1 MASAYKL
8 VSKIYNNTFTQ
19 GRESNIIEECHRAYV
34 VPLVIRLF
42 MPKVRKPKGLAS
54 RKKASICHRRAI
66 LSFIVELDVN
76 ELPLFFALLI
86 KPLQIVKET
95 DGTTNLFWALPRG
108 SISEF
113 QASSLLECFTLDNIE
128 TLSWKKKYGFLHV
141 VEEILGVFDEQH
153 VRPFLNLLVGC
164 VVRMLES
171 CSSSLD
177 NTQLNATYQ
186 SNNSSTNSNSLNGN
200 LKQLKDM
207 RSMSLKIVSL
217 VLSKYEDHEFDAD
230 LWDRFFSAVKA
241 LIDKFKQE
249 AASSEKPSSLLS
261 CFVAMSANQK
271 LAALLCRE
279 ESLVPDII
287 SIISVK
293 SASEAVVFFV
303 LKFIEN
309 LLDVDSQFDNEDSPV
324 QRVLH
329 SNIKSL
335 MASMCC
341 LFGSDSAA
349 KRKLIKSPGKTLI
362 RIFKFLPNYV
372 KEAELAN
379 HFVDILLLFFDKKTP
394 NSDVCI
400 EALQVIQN
408 IIPILGHGST
418 TKILSAVS
426 PLYISSESDMRLRI
440 CYLLDAL
447 VESDASVLRVAKLL
461 RQLNATTSLGWVDHD
476 TILNAYSSINTDFF
490 RTVQVE
496 HALLLLSHCVRDM
509 SSEETTFMRSAYS
522 SLLSF
527 VEFSSVILRQ
537 DGNSEQELSIIK
549 NTDDCWTKSCI
560 QRIAKK
566 FLLKHLADAMDGSLS
581 IIKRWTGLLH
591 QMVLK
596 LPEVSNLKSLTVLC
610 NEDSEVIFFDNIADS
625 VFITEKVFMRL
636 YFNMLFDEKE
646 AKAEHLKNACIET
659 IASVAGQMGWKS
671 YYGLLIRCFKGI
683 STAPDKQKVF
693 IRLICSILDKF
704 HFSGLSYT
712 ERPKQSFGGVSDMG
726 ISETA
731 SSILCRCDT
740 FDANTEI
747 QTCLQKVVLPK
758 IQKLLDSESER
769 VNVNIS
775 LAALKLLKLLPGA
788 VMDLYLPAIILRIC
802 NFLTNNQESIRDEA
816 RSALATCLKEL
827 GLEYLQSI
835 VRDMRSTLKQGY
847 GHVLGYSLNYI
858 LSKCLSSPAP
868 GKLDYCLDDLLSV
881 IKNDI
886 FGAVAE
892 EKEVENIASKKKE
905 RRTNKSFESLKLV
918 AQNVT
923 FKTMTGSDPK
933 LLELVK
939 DHLQKHITP
948 SVKAKLE
955 NILHHIGAGIESNPS
970 VDHTDL
976 FTFIYGIIK
985 DGFKDEIGWQENNV
999 MKVEGKDKHTN
1010 AKRISRG
1017 RLVPGGLLSTHLIIV
1032 FALRILHKR
1041 MKGMKQD
1048 VKDEYNLSLL
1058 DPFVKLLSDCLR
1070 SKYEDILSAS
1080 LGCLTILVRLP
1091 LPSLESQAKTIK
1103 VALLDIAESSVNSS
1117 SLLMQSCLTLLTVL
1131 LRNTNITLS
1140 SDQLRLLIQLPI
1152 FLDLEKDPSAVA
1164 LSLLKGIV
1172 SRKLVV
1178 PGIYDI
1184 VKRVA
1189 ELMVTSQMESIRK
1202 KCSKTLLQFLLDYPL
1217 REKLLQEHLNSL
1229 LSNLRRVFWS
1239 TLYEHSTGRESVL
1252 EMIHAIIVK
1261 FPRKVLDE
1269 QSETFFFH
1277 LVTCLANDKDK
1288 NVRSMS
1294 VAAIKKL
1301 IESVSPDKLKKIL
1314 EYALSWYLG
1323 GKQQL
1328 WAAGAQV
1335 LELLI
1340 EVMKKGF
1347 QEHINLILPKTCHI
1361 LQSAIEVATDRQVG
1375 FSAESNVPLWKEAY
1389 YSVVLLEKIIDQF
1402 RGLCFKKDHEDI
1414 WEAICK
1420 MLLHPHTFV
1429 RDGSVRLISL
1439 YFEHVT
1445 NVSRENDQSSVR
1457 NYFLMCPSRLF
1468 LIATSLCCQLKMP
1481 LIDSNLITQN
1491 IVFAICGV
1499 HSLMGKI
1506 VCADPPAFWST
1517 LDQHDKDRFLKAFD
1531 LLGSRKGR
1539 SIFISSSL
1547 TSSVYED
1554 DEQQNDHNTQTV
1566 LVSLLLKKMGKIA
1579 LQVDATQ
1586 MGVVFKSFEN
1596 IMLQISMDDGLR
1608 YAHIVLLPLYKVC
1621 EGFAGKLVTDDVK
1634 EMAEKS
1640 SRKIENVLGTE
1651 NFVQIHNLIRKN
1663 LSMKRNKRKREE
1675 KLMAVINPMRNA
1687 KRKSKIS
1694 AKNRANKKRKIMTLK
1709 MGRWMH

>member
-1 MASAYKL
+1 
-8 VSKIYNNTFTQ
+8 
-19 GRESNIIEECHRAYV
+19 
-34 VPLVIRLF
+34 
-42 MPKVRKPKGLAS
+42 
-54 RKKASICHRRAI
+54 
-66 LSFIVELDVN
+66 
-76 ELPLFFALLI
+76 
-86 KPLQIVKET
+86 
-95 DGTTNLFWALPRG
+95 
-108 SISEF
+108 
-113 QASSLLECFTLDNIE
+113 
-128 TLSWKKKYGFLHV
+128 
-141 VEEILGVFDEQH
+141 
-153 VRPFLNLLVGC
+153 
-164 VVRMLES
+164 
-171 CSSSLD
+171 
-177 NTQLNATYQ
+177 
-186 SNNSSTNSNSLNGN
+186 
-200 LKQLKDM
+200 
-207 RSMSLKIVSL
+207 
-217 VLSKYEDHEFDAD
+217 
-230 LWDRFFSAVKA
+230 
-241 LIDKFKQE
+241 
-249 AASSEKPSSLLS
+249 
-261 CFVAMSANQK
+261 
-271 LAALLCRE
+271 
-279 ESLVPDII
+279 
-287 SIISVK
+287 
-293 SASEAVVFFV
+293 
-303 LKFIEN
+303 
-309 LLDVDSQFDNEDSPV
+309 
-324 QRVLH
+324 
-329 SNIKSL
+329 
-335 MASMCC
+335 
-341 LFGSDSAA
+341 
-349 KRKLIKSPGKTLI
+349 
-362 RIFKFLPNYV
+362 
-372 KEAELAN
+372 
-379 HFVDILLLFFDKKTP
+379 
-394 NSDVCI
+394 
-400 EALQVIQN
+400 
-408 IIPILGHGST
+408 
-418 TKILSAVS
+418 
-426 PLYISSESDMRLRI
+426 
-440 CYLLDAL
+440 
-447 VESDASVLRVAKLL
+447 
-461 RQLNATTSLGWVDHD
+461 
-476 TILNAYSSINTDFF
+476 
-490 RTVQVE
+490 
-496 HALLLLSHCVRDM
+496 M

-625 VFITEKVFMRL
+625 VIHKRVKALAMFRNIISSNKLSEFITEKVFMRL

-1017 RLVPGGLLSTHLIIV
+1017 RLVPGGLLSTHLITV

-1239 TLYEHSTGRESVL
+1239 TLSV
-1252 EMIHAIIVK
+1252 
-1261 FPRKVLDE
+1261 
-1269 QSETFFFH
+1269 
-1277 LVTCLANDKDK
+1277 
-1288 NVRSMS
+1288 
-1294 VAAIKKL
+1294 
-1301 IESVSPDKLKKIL
+1301 
-1314 EYALSWYLG
+1314 
-1323 GKQQL
+1323 
-1328 WAAGAQV
+1328 
-1335 LELLI
+1335 
-1340 EVMKKGF
+1340 
-1347 QEHINLILPKTCHI
+1347 
-1361 LQSAIEVATDRQVG
+1361 
-1375 FSAESNVPLWKEAY
+1375 
-1389 YSVVLLEKIIDQF
+1389 
-1402 RGLCFKKDHEDI
+1402 
-1414 WEAICK
+1414 
-1420 MLLHPHTFV
+1420 
-1429 RDGSVRLISL
+1429 
-1439 YFEHVT
+1439 
-1445 NVSRENDQSSVR
+1445 
-1457 NYFLMCPSRLF
+1457 
-1468 LIATSLCCQLKMP
+1468 
-1481 LIDSNLITQN
+1481 
-1491 IVFAICGV
+1491 
-1499 HSLMGKI
+1499 
-1506 VCADPPAFWST
+1506 
-1517 LDQHDKDRFLKAFD
+1517 
-1531 LLGSRKGR
+1531 
-1539 SIFISSSL
+1539 
-1547 TSSVYED
+1547 
-1554 DEQQNDHNTQTV
+1554 
-1566 LVSLLLKKMGKIA
+1566 
-1579 LQVDATQ
+1579 
-1586 MGVVFKSFEN
+1586 
-1596 IMLQISMDDGLR
+1596 
-1608 YAHIVLLPLYKVC
+1608 
-1621 EGFAGKLVTDDVK
+1621 
-1634 EMAEKS
+1634 
-1640 SRKIENVLGTE
+1640 
-1651 NFVQIHNLIRKN
+1651 
-1663 LSMKRNKRKREE
+1663 
-1675 KLMAVINPMRNA
+1675 
-1687 KRKSKIS
+1687 
-1694 AKNRANKKRKIMTLK
+1694 
-1709 MGRWMH
+1709 